1 MQGFQESDRW
11 FDVAIR
17 VAREFSKMHIISSDT
32 DRIAVVFYGTVT
44 LICPAAHLADCPSTC
59 SSPQWPVPFQK

>member
-17 VAREFSKMHIISSDT
+17 VAREFAKSHIVASDR
-32 DRIAVVFYGTVT
+32 DCIAVVFYGTVRVMR
-44 LICPAAHLADCPSTC
+44 CMPNM
-59 SSPQWPVPFQK
+59 QKRIMQRT